1 MHSIMKLGQKV
12 PDELVTSLKQL
23 SKDKTVMK
31 EVSKKDYAKVMM
43 TIESLEKQHDY
54 DYSLFA
60 DEEDSHSVQCACVNG
75 ECLKGESTCNKCYHG
90 WKGHMCDIEDEK
102 VVTKRPIAS
111 KYDGTKI
118 EDEEEELEI
127 FDKKA
132 KMTGA
137 ENGEGAKVG
146 RRFSSRS
153 EKFDK
158 YKPRKEYDAASAG
171 SGSTES
177 SYNGDDSDEDEVL
190 TPIKSSSKINVH
202 TTTAAD
208 ADNYEDEDEI
218 RPSHS
223 SRPQSRPSV
232 SPPQKSAPNK
242 LAQQGSE
249 HQGFLAWIFWTFIWM

>member
-1 MHSIMKLGQKV
+1 
-12 PDELVTSLKQL
+12 
-23 SKDKTVMK
+23 
-31 EVSKKDYAKVMM
+31 
-43 TIESLEKQHDY
+43 
-54 DYSLFA
+54 
-60 DEEDSHSVQCACVNG
+60 
-75 ECLKGESTCNKCYHG
+75 
-90 WKGHMCDIEDEK
+90 MCDIEDEK
-102 VVTKRPIAS
+102 VPTKRPATS

-137 ENGEGAKVG
+137 ENGEGAQVG
-146 RRFSSRS
+146 RRFSTSTRS

-177 SYNGDDSDEDEVL
+177 SYYDHDNDDDEVL
-190 TPIKSSSKINVH
+190 TPIKSSSKINAH
-202 TTTAAD
+202 TSTAAD

-232 SPPQKSAPNK
+232 SPPQNSAAANK
-242 LAQQGSE
+242 LAQQSTSE
-249 HQGFLAWIFWTFIWM
+249 HHGFLASIFWTFIWMVEWLVYLIIAAICLLVLKAGCDKVMSTVSSANEKKRKGRKKRQSEDNEDGMGFTE